1 VQRSTALEHRTRRSS
16 SYRSDRSRLWSC
28 LAVIGLSLFLW
39 TLIGLAAYG
48 LARLVTGLL
57 R

>member
-1 VQRSTALEHRTRRSS
+1 
-16 SYRSDRSRLWSC
+16 
-28 LAVIGLSLFLW
+28 VIGLSLFLW